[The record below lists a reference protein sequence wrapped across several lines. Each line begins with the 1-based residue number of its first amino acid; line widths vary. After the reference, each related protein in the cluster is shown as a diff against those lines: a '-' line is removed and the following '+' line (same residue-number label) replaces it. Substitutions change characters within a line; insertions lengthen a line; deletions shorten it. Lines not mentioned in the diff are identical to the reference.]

1 MVNILHA
8 SVVFGREV
16 FGEVIGKIFSSLFS
30 VEAKLF
36 LFDLTLNP
44 VEVHVKDFGAF
55 PAHVAHEN
63 AVGGYVV
70 SLDWSGRLWVA
81 HFNQGRADGNS
92 LLAVE

>member
-1 MVNILHA
+1 M
-8 SVVFGREV
+8 FDEV
-16 FGEVIGKIFSSLFS
+16 TGKIFSSLLP
-30 VEAKLF
+30 VEAELF

-44 VEVHVKDFGAF
+44 VKVHVKDFGAF
-55 PAHVAHEN
+55 PVHVAHEN
-63 AVGGYVV
+63 AAGGYVV

>member
-1 MVNILHA
+1 M
-8 SVVFGREV
+8 
-16 FGEVIGKIFSSLFS
+16 
-30 VEAKLF
+30 F

-70 SLDWSGRLWVA
+70 SIDWSGRLWVA

-92 LLAVE
+92 LLAVEEDCTGLCLGIGCHDGADG